1 VRLENANPQVQNAQS
16 VVPVEDLPRI
26 KTTKKPLSAKKKLR
40 KKVVKVIV
48 KPTQEAKNN
57 TKNSVQLA
65 NDLVVEDLSVDD
77 ASVHE
82 ENKMEEQQAKH
93 SDEVKAPNDGSSG
106 GEAHS

>member
-1 VRLENANPQVQNAQS
+1 MIAE
-16 VVPVEDLPRI
+16 EDLPRI
-26 KTTKKPLSAKKKLR
+26 KTTKKPLSAKKKSK

-48 KPTQEAKNN
+48 KPIQVASPQNHAKN
-57 TKNSVQLA
+57 SEQLA

-93 SDEVKAPNDGSSG
+93 SDDIKVANDGSSG
-106 GEAHS
+106 GEA